1 MPRTTRLTPQ
11 EKLRK
16 EAQEVEVLRQAVI
29 EHTPPR
35 GINPLAKSSGSSSSS
50 SSVSSEVIPGKF
62 TKFSELP
69 ISQYTKDALKKAG
82 FAHMKDIQKASLLY
96 SLGGRDILGAA
107 KTGSGKTLAFIIPVL
122 ELLYRKRWG
131 KLDGL
136 GALILVPNRELAHQI
151 FEVLKLCGRYHHFS
165 AGLLVG
171 GTKNLKEEKE
181 HICSMNILV
190 ATPGRLLQHM
200 DETPGFTC
208 TNLQILVLDEAD
220 RLLEFGFKKEINAIL
235 EGLPKSR
242 QTLLFSAT
250 QTKDIKDLARLS
262 LSKTNTEYISVHEAE
277 PVPKQLTQHYIECE
291 LQDKIDILFSF
302 LKSHQT
308 KKTIVFASTVKQVAF
323 LYTAFKQLPIPVKM
337 FKLAGRMSQAV
348 RREMHEGFT
357 SSKAAVLFATDIAAR
372 GLDFPRVDFV
382 LQLDAPVSKAFYIHR
397 MGRTARNDAD
407 GKSIVFIMPQEKEL
421 LSFLFDKDSLETSS
435 LKEMKINP
443 DKIVTIR
450 QQLAALV
457 SHDPTL
463 KQAAMKY
470 FQTYIKH
477 LYKHYGYEL
486 DIKSLNLDGFAV
498 KLGLALKPTLILNP
512 NDRMKKE
519 IRLNMTEDDMDD
531 ESDNDSDEDDNDD
544 DDDSSSD
551 SSDDS
556 SSDEEIENLS
566 KLGKKALLTKRLS
579 LDERDE
585 EDEEDN
591 DVDYDSTEGDELEMS
606 NSKDESDDEK
616 DAEIQSK
623 IDNIPIDDGDD
634 EVEYKVEY
642 DPNASSDDDD
652 DDDISSSDSSDDDE
666 DDENKDEPATNE
678 DDNTDKKSK
687 KKLSKI
693 DKYLQRKAQL
703 DKQSIVI
710 GEEPSQEEDFF
721 YVKRSNH
728 KLDEK
733 DDVPIYV
740 NKKKF
745 IQQVDSKKHI
755 IFNKDGKKTT
765 KFESIINEIKKNNS
779 ENTTKDRSD
788 FLKEIKSRMK
798 HKDEADKQ
806 HEKER
811 LKQKKETLKKRD
823 QELAEL
829 RRKADLLEED
839 PFDYQRVLKSNANK
853 HVTVD
858 DALPEEEDVDES
870 YEGFVKA
877 MEQAPEKPTSTTQ
890 KLKEKEEKEKQ
901 IKEQVEEKK
910 RKFDELMASQQQLAD
925 KKGSNSISTGAPT
938 KKKKQ
943 VIGLDEAEEM
953 ALKLLENKL

>member
-29 EHTPPR
+29 EHTPPK
-35 GINPLAKSSGSSSSS
+35 GINPLAKSGGSGTWSSDPM
-50 SSVSSEVIPGKF
+50 VIPGTF

-82 FAHMKDIQKASLLY
+82 FVNLKDIQKASLLY

-136 GALILVPNRELAHQI
+136 GALILAPNRELAHQI

-181 HICSMNILV
+181 QICNMNILV

-200 DETPGFTC
+200 DETHGFTC

-235 EGLPKSR
+235 AGLPKSR

-323 LYTAFKQLPIPVKM
+323 LYTAFKQLPIPVKI

-397 MGRTARNDAD
+397 MGRTARNDSD

-457 SHDPTL
+457 SHDPNL

-477 LYKHYGYEL
+477 LYKHYGYDL

-498 KLGLALKPTLILNP
+498 KLGLALKPTLVLNP

-531 ESDNDSDEDDNDD
+531 ESESDSGDDTDD
-544 DDDSSSD
+544 DDTSSD
-551 SSDDS
+551 SSDS

-566 KLGKKALLTKRLS
+566 KLGKGSVLAKQLS
-579 LDERDE
+579 LDES
-585 EDEEDN
+585 DEEDN
-591 DVDYDSTEGDELEMS
+591 GVDYDSIEGDDQESS
-606 NSKDESDDEK
+606 NMNNDESDEEK
-616 DAEIQSK
+616 DAEMQSK
-623 IDNIPIDDGDD
+623 IDSIPIDDGDD

-642 DPNASSDDDD
+642 DPNAPSDDDYG
-652 DDDISSSDSSDDDE
+652 DISSDSSDDDA
-666 DDENKDEPATNE
+666 DESDNEAIKE
-678 DDNTDKKSK
+678 DDNENADKKSK

-703 DKQSIVI
+703 DKRSIVI

-745 IQQVDSKKHI
+745 MQQVDSKKHI

-765 KFESIINEIKKNNS
+765 KFESIINDIKKNNS
-779 ENTTKDRSD
+779 ENVTKDRSD
-788 FLKEIKSRMK
+788 FLHEIKSRMK
-798 HKDEADKQ
+798 SKDGEDKQ

-811 LKQKKETLKKRD
+811 LKHKKETLKKRD

-877 MEQAPEKPTSTTQ
+877 MEQAPEKPASTTQ

-910 RKFDELMASQQQLAD
+910 RKFDELMATSQQRAE
-925 KKGSNSISTGAPT
+925 KKVSSSGAPT